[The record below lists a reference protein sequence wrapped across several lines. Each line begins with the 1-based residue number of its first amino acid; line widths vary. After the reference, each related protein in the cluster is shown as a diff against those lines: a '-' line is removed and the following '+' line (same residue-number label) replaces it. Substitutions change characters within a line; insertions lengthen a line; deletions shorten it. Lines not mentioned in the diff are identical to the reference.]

1 MASSTRGWRE
11 WGMTER
17 MPQSGLPLVLLAG
30 DGKEATRWLRV
41 LLEGG
46 GYAVLQERTG
56 QHGLERAGTTEPD
69 VILVDAELPDMAGVE
84 LCRMLR
90 GDPRVSGSAPSGWDR
105 PPRRARVRG
114 ARPRYGRGG
123 GPPARGTPPRL
134 GSRSDDPPRRR
145 PAGRPHALRLRG
157 RGERRLRAD
166 RAGGSVGAGGRGC
179 PDRQSGFR
187 YLAAALRRSG
197 HSSQL
202 PRLDQHPLATAV
214 LVHRFA
220 ARQI

>member
-1 MASSTRGWRE
+1 MPSSARGWVE
-11 WGMTER
+11 WSVTER

-90 GDPRVSGSAPSGWDR
+90 VDPRVSSSTPTLLASRDA
-105 PPRRARVRG
+105 PPRHQALGVL
-114 ARPRYGRGG
+114 PT
-123 GPPARGTPPRL
+123 GP
-134 GSRSDDPPRRR
+134 
-145 PAGRPHALRLRG
+145 
-157 RGERRLRAD
+157 
-166 RAGGSVGAGGRGC
+166 
-179 PDRQSGFR
+179 
-187 YLAAALRRSG
+187 
-197 HSSQL
+197 
-202 PRLDQHPLATAV
+202 AV
-214 LVHRFA
+214 CSA
-220 ARQI
+220 

>member
-1 MASSTRGWRE
+1 MAVARVHIAGVCSFFFQAEDGIRDLTVTGVQTCALPISDRRPRVCRCSLANGMPSSARGWPE

-69 VILVDAELPDMAGVE
+69 VILVDAELPDMAGIE

-90 GDPRVSGSAPSGWDR
+90 ADPRVSSS
-105 PPRRARVRG
+105 
-114 ARPRYGRGG
+114 
-123 GPPARGTPPRL
+123 TPILLTIR
-134 GSRSDDPPRRR
+134 D
-145 PAGRPHALRLRG
+145 
-157 RGERRLRAD
+157 
-166 RAGGSVGAGGRGC
+166 
-179 PDRQSGFR
+179 
-187 YLAAALRRSG
+187 AATREQR
-197 HSSQL
+197 
-202 PRLDQHPLATAV
+202 
-214 LVHRFA
+214 
-220 ARQI
+220 